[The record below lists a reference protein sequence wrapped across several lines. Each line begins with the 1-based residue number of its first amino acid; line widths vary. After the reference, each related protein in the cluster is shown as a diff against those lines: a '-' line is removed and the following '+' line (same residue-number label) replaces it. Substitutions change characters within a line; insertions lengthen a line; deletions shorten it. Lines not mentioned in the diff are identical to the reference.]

1 MSIIVSPLFVP
12 VVLQKPIFMIANPEA
27 ETISLILKLAHLVSI
42 KYQGQFS
49 WIWKTIN
56 FECFCNWGPKLRQR
70 CKPERRDAQNCNV
83 NTLETLFSALQ
94 TLLSLRCTARHCTV
108 PFQLPG
114 IELKHSPVH
123 FAAVLCPCCPVQCTS
138 LCWTSP
144 KRTAL
149 HLPKGFWRFNDCCC
163 CAHVYYS
170 PPCFKS
176 PDICIFCV
184 RHPKDQGGPGTS
196 GVEST
201 LLTWIGSM
209 QKMLRRIVWL
219 LRKRYSGDFPLEKR
233 G

>member
-1 MSIIVSPLFVP
+1 MFQFYKSVNYCFSSFRPSGAPKTYFHDC
-12 VVLQKPIFMIANPEA
+12 KSRSRNNF
-27 ETISLILKLAHLVSI
+27 TDFAHLVSK
-42 KYQGQFS
+42 KYQGQFP

-83 NTLETLFSALQ
+83 NTLETLFSKLQ

-163 CAHVYYS
+163 CAHVYHS
-170 PPCFKS
+170 PLCLVTWYMYILCQASQRSGWSWYFWCWVNTV
-176 PDICIFCV
+176 DL
-184 RHPKDQGGPGTS
+184 DWLNADGWLGDGG
-196 GVEST
+196 E
-201 LLTWIGSM
+201 IA
-209 QKMLRRIVWL
+209 
-219 LRKRYSGDFPLEKR
+219 
-233 G
+233 